1 MYRRSEAFSLLRSRW
16 GDGSEL
22 RDGYGGRVELIAQPP
37 EPMER
42 IEMNDIGHGA
52 DRDGW
57 LSPPES

>member
-1 MYRRSEAFSLLRSRW
+1 MGMEGESNWWLN
-16 GDGSEL
+16 
-22 RDGYGGRVELIAQPP
+22 PP
-37 EPMER
+37 ELMEW